1 MKAMGGKTRTARRE
15 TMAAWTAQLQDEITG
30 FFEGLDGGRFEEASW
45 ERQGGGGGRSR
56 LLVDGAVFEKAG
68 VNRALVEGILPPE
81 AAKRLG
87 GNVPTDI
94 TPYFFATGVSVV
106 AHPRSPMVPT
116 VHLNVRY
123 FELTDADGRL
133 HDAWYGGGTDLTPMH
148 PFPEDARHFHRSLK
162 WACDAH
168 DPRLYPAHKAWC
180 DEYFRN
186 LHRAN
191 EARGIGGIFFD
202 HLRPTEAPFQ
212 LDAEALHA
220 YVTSVGR
227 ALDDAYGPIV
237 DARRDLPYSERDKAL
252 QLYRRGRYV
261 EFNLV
266 HDRGTIFGLQTG
278 ARTESVLMS
287 LPPLASW
294 PAAVDHAPGSI
305 EAELTAMLAPR
316 DWAAEA

>member
-1 MKAMGGKTRTARRE
+1 MTIANGLTRTARRE
-15 TMAAWTAQLQDEITG
+15 LMAAWTAQLQDEITT
-30 FFEGLDGGRFEEASW
+30 FFERLDGGRFTEAAW
-45 ERQGGGGGRSR
+45 ARQGGGGGRSR
-56 LLVDGAVFEKAG
+56 LLADGAVFEKAG

-81 AAKRLG
+81 AAARLG
-87 GNVPTDI
+87 GTVPAGT
-94 TPYFFATGVSVV
+94 TPHFFATGVSVV
-106 AHPRSPMVPT
+106 VHPRSPMVPT

-148 PFPEDARHFHRSLK
+148 PIADDARHFHRSLK

-186 LHRAN
+186 THRAN
-191 EARGIGGIFFD
+191 EARGIGGVFFD
-202 HLRPTEAPFQ
+202 HLRPGEGAIP
-212 LDAEALHA
+212 LSPEALHA
-220 YVTSVGR
+220 YVTTVGR

-237 DARRDLPYSERDKAL
+237 HARRDLPYTERDKAL
-252 QLYRRGRYV
+252 QLHRRGRYV

-287 LPPLASW
+287 LPPIAAW
-294 PAAVDHAPGSI
+294 PPYVEPSAGSI
-305 EAELTAMLAPR
+305 EAELAAMLAPR
-316 DWAAEA
+316 DWAAEG

>member
-1 MKAMGGKTRTARRE
+1 MKTSGGTTRTARRE
-15 TMAAWTAQLQDEITG
+15 AMAAWTAQLQDEITR

-148 PFPEDARHFHRSLK
+148 PFPEDARHFHRALK
-162 WACDAH
+162 WACDSH

-191 EARGIGGIFFD
+191 EARGIGGVFFD

-237 DARRDLPYSERDKAL
+237 HARRDLPYSERDKAL
-252 QLYRRGRYV
+252 QLFRRGRYV

-287 LPPLASW
+287 LPPLAAW
-294 PAAVDHAPGSI
+294 PASVDHAPGSI